1 MTHFR
6 QIWIDGFDKAK
17 EEEGRS
23 SDLECSKSGL
33 PDFSWYNTPKRK
45 NIQNDPKYTLLLL
58 NIPNGRIIY
67 QHLPLHDPP
76 KYNQIGIFGLKI
88 YHLATLA
95 NSLDLF
101 CSFFKTTT
109 PSIIKV
115 VEECQF

>member
-88 YHLATLA
+88 LPSG
-95 NSLDLF
+95 NPGQLF
-101 CSFFKTTT
+101 GSFLFFFQNHH
-109 PSIIKV
+109 PLNN
-115 VEECQF
+115 